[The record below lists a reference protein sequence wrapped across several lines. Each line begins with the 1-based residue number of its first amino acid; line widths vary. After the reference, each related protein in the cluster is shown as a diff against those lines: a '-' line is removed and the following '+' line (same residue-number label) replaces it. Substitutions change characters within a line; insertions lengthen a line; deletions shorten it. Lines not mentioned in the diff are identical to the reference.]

1 MLLYQTLSLIYQ
13 ESESASFSREEPEGK
28 YFKVCGPDYFCRWL
42 HSSTAVAREKQRE
55 MDGLWAVS
63 ETWSGHLLTPK
74 SEFEIILHAMLHLLV
89 YSNYHKHKNSL

>member
-42 HSSTAVAREKQRE
+42 HSSTAAAREKQRE
-55 MDGLWAVS
+55 MDGCERNLIGAFADTKVRVWDYS
-63 ETWSGHLLTPK
+63 PC
-74 SEFEIILHAMLHLLV
+74 HAAFIGLF
-89 YSNYHKHKNSL
+89 

>member
-42 HSSTAVAREKQRE
+42 HSSTDVAREKQRE
-55 MDGLWAVS
+55 MDGCERNLMWAFADTKV
-63 ETWSGHLLTPK
+63 W
-74 SEFEIILHAMLHLLV
+74 V
-89 YSNYHKHKNSL
+89 WDYSLCHTAFIGLF

>member
-42 HSSTAVAREKQRE
+42 HSSAAVAREKQRE
-55 MDGLWAVS
+55 MDGCERNLIWAFADTKV
-63 ETWSGHLLTPK
+63 W
-74 SEFEIILHAMLHLLV
+74 V
-89 YSNYHKHKNSL
+89 WDYSPCHTAFIGLF